1 MPEMSNLADRVSNNL
16 IYYRMNYLALYAC
29 MLVIIAYILFFLYS
43 YEACPL
49 RSSLCSISALRL
61 YGCSLVPFC
70 VTSSIPFVVVP
81 RPFIIGDYRV
91 TPSCIVLA
99 TAACRLCVEGF
110 L

>member
-1 MPEMSNLADRVSNNL
+1 MSNLEDRVSNNL
-16 IYYRMNYLALYAC
+16 IYYRMNYLALYVC
-29 MLVIIAYILFFLYS
+29 MLVIIAYILFFLYLCK
-43 YEACPL
+43 ECPL
-49 RSSLCSISALRL
+49 RSSLCSISVLHFF
-61 YGCSLVPFC
+61 GCSLVSFC